1 MLRGGKLPN
10 YYPENLDKYI
20 NIIKNN
26 NINSTIMIDCSHE
39 NSNKNYLNQI
49 YVVES
54 IINQIKNGNSYING
68 IMLESNIN
76 EGNQDI
82 NNIKYGISIT
92 DSCIN

>member
-1 MLRGGKLPN
+1 
-10 YYPENLDKYI
+10 
-20 NIIKNN
+20 
-26 NINSTIMIDCSHE
+26 MIDCSHE

-92 DSCIN
+92 DSCINWKDTKNIIYNIYNEYKNYILNIK